1 MSVSRESLV
10 DPERS
15 GLSPGLGAL
24 RMVRDLWEETDL
36 YYEFDEWKNVKNST
50 F

>member
-1 MSVSRESLV
+1 
-10 DPERS
+10 
-15 GLSPGLGAL
+15 
-24 RMVRDLWEETDL
+24 MVRDLWEETDL